1 MSGRPYIGA
10 AFRTIEPGSAIDLDP
25 DLLPIADRALLRLLA
40 RHGALTAA
48 EPGQFVY
55 ADLRRSQEYVFRLYR
70 AGLLERTPLSRQ
82 TPGRAEQA
90 YRLSPLGHQRLGTRR
105 VTAPASY
112 VRHSIDTARA
122 ICALNRTDD
131 REHAP
136 VQLWFPDSMTGDV
149 LSRFVRPDSIA
160 VVTTDAGSA
169 VLALEIDEGTEHMRM
184 IRAKL
189 AAYRRPLSRR
199 PSWHLIVVV
208 PGSPRAD
215 WMVRQ
220 AVAVNLGERAWVVT
234 HADLARDSL
243 DAVLRPLDPRHS
255 PAPIGSLLKPP
266 HRWLPAPVGSRA
278 WLQLLATGGGEI
290 DDGALAP

>member
-1 MSGRPYIGA
+1 MRVRSSEGSHKRVIAGEIDRGDVVVA
-10 AFRTIEPGSAIDLDP
+10 ALE
-25 DLLPIADRALLRLLA
+25 DRIH
-40 RHGALTAA
+40 RH
-48 EPGQFVY
+48 
-55 ADLRRSQEYVFRLYR
+55 R

-105 VTAPASY
+105 ATAPASY

-122 ICALNRTDD
+122 ICALNRSTD

-136 VQLWFPDSMTGDV
+136 VQLWFPDSMTGDI

-169 VLALEIDEGTEHMRM
+169 VLALEIDEGTEHMRT

-199 PSWHLIVVV
+199 PNWHLVVVV
-208 PGSPRAD
+208 PGRQRAD

-220 AVAVNLGERAWVVT
+220 AVAVDLGERTWVVT

-243 DAVLRPLDPRHS
+243 DTTLRALDPRLPPGS
-255 PAPIGSLLKPP
+255 IRSLLKPP
-266 HRWLPAPVGSRA
+266 RRWLPAPVGSRA
-278 WLQLLATGGGEI
+278 WLELLAGGGGET